1 MYQTTNNAVSFMFF
15 FYKTTFPF
23 LFIESCYFT
32 RKLANMPTLAQ
43 LIASSVSKCYM
54 EIQRMTHHAYLDLTK
69 IMSRRRRR
77 GETII
82 GACRSVWTQLNTYAR
97 MTQWESSY
105 IWGQSTSRYSWG
117 QSSCTCNFDG
127 HRKGRETGI
136 IDVIKISDSHT
147 RGKYYHKYFV
157 KLNILI
163 YKLK

>member
-1 MYQTTNNAVSFMFF
+1 MNYNKCIKTTHNTVSSV
-15 FYKTTFPF
+15 FYKTTSPF

-69 IMSRRRRR
+69 IMSRRRR

-82 GACRSVWTQLNTYAR
+82 DTCHSVWYNLTHTFVWLNGKAR
-97 MTQWESSY
+97 IYEVSQP
-105 IWGQSTSRYSWG
+105 TSRYSWG
-117 QSSCTCNFDG
+117 QSSCTCNFG
-127 HRKGRETGI
+127 RHRKGREAGI

-147 RGKYYHKYFV
+147 RGENYH
-157 KLNILI
+157 IS
-163 YKLK
+163 